1 MPAIWTFPASC
12 SMVQSASSP
21 LPWLDL
27 SPDWPRLRATLQAG
41 RLGLRLV
48 ALPCLSG
55 WRPGQPQIDELPK
68 QVEPEWTP
76 LHGGERGNDQTQ
88 GLQPPVPGIVRGA
101 SVGTVVEI

>member
-41 RLGLRLV
+41 RLV
-48 ALPCLSG
+48 
-55 WRPGQPQIDELPK
+55 
-68 QVEPEWTP
+68 
-76 LHGGERGNDQTQ
+76 
-88 GLQPPVPGIVRGA
+88 LQPHFAAVVCSLCDA
-101 SVGTVVEI
+101 TSEVGKWKLH

>member
-41 RLGLRLV
+41 RLDHQACPRHATGAGCERESTLV
-48 ALPCLSG
+48 P
-55 WRPGQPQIDELPK
+55 
-68 QVEPEWTP
+68 
-76 LHGGERGNDQTQ
+76 
-88 GLQPPVPGIVRGA
+88 
-101 SVGTVVEI
+101 

>member
-41 RLGLRLV
+41 RLGRWCCWREDGRRRRPSAGPVLRV
-48 ALPCLSG
+48 
-55 WRPGQPQIDELPK
+55 
-68 QVEPEWTP
+68 
-76 LHGGERGNDQTQ
+76 
-88 GLQPPVPGIVRGA
+88 
-101 SVGTVVEI
+101 

>member
-41 RLGLRLV
+41 RFRTSTTR
-48 ALPCLSG
+48 A
-55 WRPGQPQIDELPK
+55 
-68 QVEPEWTP
+68 EP
-76 LHGGERGNDQTQ
+76 
-88 GLQPPVPGIVRGA
+88 
-101 SVGTVVEI
+101 

>member
-41 RLGLRLV
+41 RLVMSHRSNSLDV
-48 ALPCLSG
+48 
-55 WRPGQPQIDELPK
+55 
-68 QVEPEWTP
+68 
-76 LHGGERGNDQTQ
+76 
-88 GLQPPVPGIVRGA
+88 
-101 SVGTVVEI
+101 